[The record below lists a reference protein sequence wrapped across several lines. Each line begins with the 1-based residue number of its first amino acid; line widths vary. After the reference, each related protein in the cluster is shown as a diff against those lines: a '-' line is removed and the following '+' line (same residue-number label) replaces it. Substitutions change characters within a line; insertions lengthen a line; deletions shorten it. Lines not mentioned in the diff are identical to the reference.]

1 MKKTSPNLPYT
12 DRFRFWNTR
21 THGGKSPVGGSDGI
35 QPVNSDTQRPNTQSH
50 LDPTT
55 ETEKNHQSNSDHRN
69 YHHASS
75 SHQATASGAGNSIRA
90 APGSFNTSGN
100 GQIGQTSSQDASTR
114 AVLNNPNVNEKNPDP
129 NDSNN
134 NNDDDD
140 AVKKPSLMVR
150 FGRTTKM
157 ILLHSKINYLLVFV
171 PVGIIVAQFPHQLSP
186 GVIFGMNAVAIIPL
200 AGLLSHATE
209 SVARKLGDTIGAL
222 LNVTFGNAVELIIL

>member
-21 THGGKSPVGGSDGI
+21 AHGGKSPVGGSDGI

-55 ETEKNHQSNSDHRN
+55 ETEKNHQSNSGHGN
-69 YHHASS
+69 YHNASS
-75 SHQATASGAGNSIRA
+75 SHQATASGAGNSIHA
-90 APGSFNTSGN
+90 APGSSNTSGN
-100 GQIGQTSSQDASTR
+100 GQIGQTSTQDASAR

-129 NDSNN
+129 NDPNG
-134 NNDDDD
+134 DD
-140 AVKKPSLMVR
+140 AVKKPSFLVGL
-150 FGRTTKM
+150 GRTTKM

-186 GVIFGMNAVAIIPL
+186 GVIFGMNAIAIIPL